1 MRRICIAFKFLY
13 VFMCMPRMHVWNTQ
27 PEYEYLQAHSL
38 FAHIC
43 FVLFCYLIFRDLDS
57 FPVGMFSS
65 VAKRMRWKLHDACTR
80 WMWSTLC
87 TMMMTSPLSLL
98 AVIPSLVG
106 KSNPLWGWVLVG
118 PRGAHEAAEPA
129 AASGDVKSMWSSS
142 PLRIALWTRTLSRVC
157 ACVPK
162 YVPKKSIAYSTLNT
176 NVITGMRMRTK
187 VCTEEVHCV

>member
-1 MRRICIAFKFLY
+1 MHFMCRICIAFKFLY

-106 KSNPLWGWVLVG
+106 KSNPLWGWVYQWSG
-118 PRGAHEAAEPA
+118 PAEPTSPQSPQQLRVMWKVCEAA
-129 AASGDVKSMWSSS
+129 
-142 PLRIALWTRTLSRVC
+142 
-157 ACVPK
+157 
-162 YVPKKSIAYSTLNT
+162 
-176 NVITGMRMRTK
+176 
-187 VCTEEVHCV
+187 VHCV